1 MEPQGQIR
9 RLRFESKRRNN
20 KGGAVTESGKR
31 NRRRTEDIEGQIEE
45 GGEGRRGRENQNE
58 LVRMRGTNCRKGNK
72 GGER

>member
-1 MEPQGQIR
+1 M
-9 RLRFESKRRNN
+9 
-20 KGGAVTESGKR
+20 TESGKR